1 MQRLLLMRHS
11 YAASG
16 YTDEERP
23 LTERGRTVATQ
34 TGTLLS
40 ENPPDLILASTAVR
54 ATETAE
60 LVQLELPN
68 APEIQL
74 LDRLYLAPP
83 IAYFE
88 AAMEFESA
96 AESILVVGHNPGMA
110 SLINSWNDSIL
121 SVSPACVAVFV
132 VPEASW
138 SLDATDALPRLVE
151 YYSEGVRVV

>member
-23 LTERGRTVATQ
+23 LTDRGRSIATQ
-34 TGTLLS
+34 TAALWS
-40 ENPPDLILASTAVR
+40 ANPPDLILASTAVR

-68 APEIQL
+68 SPEVKL
-74 LDRLYLAPP
+74 LDRLYLAAP
-83 IAYFE
+83 ITYFE
-88 AAMEFESA
+88 AAMEFSSD

-110 SLINSWNDSIL
+110 TLINSWSDSMM
-121 SVSPACVAVFV
+121 SVSPASVAVFE
-132 VPEASW
+132 PPAESW
-138 SLDATDALPRLVE
+138 SLNATDARPRLTE
-151 YYSEGVRVV
+151 YYSEGARIV